1 MKGYNYKGKGKGHGK
16 LRSKNQGNVNAYYT
30 EDYDFHG
37 LQFDEEQGH
46 QPDLELGR
54 VEKDTTGL
62 GMLDCGATC
71 SAGPE
76 TSIRNLI
83 QAVITQDN
91 QASIAIDAKRRPKF
105 RFGSGDWGQALYLV
119 KI

>member
-1 MKGYNYKGKGKGHGK
+1 MNNFFEEIINYMKGYNYKGKGKGHGK

-54 VEKDTTGL
+54 VEKDNRGL

-91 QASIAIDAKRRPKF
+91 QASIH
-105 RFGSGDWGQALYLV
+105 YYYHYHYYYYYY
-119 KI
+119 